1 MATTNNTSVTYTK
14 SEIFSLMNRLKKQ
27 HNLSQKEAYAM
38 AKAELEGKSEATLAD
53 ELIRKMQNG
62 NVKFRFENRGKSIVT
77 TGTLMLTKAPTNKR
91 KVEGSQKT
99 KNDNM
104 VIFYDI
110 RHGVY
115 RQFDR
120 NKVQEILSK

>member
-1 MATTNNTSVTYTK
+1 MATPNNTSATYTK
-14 SEIFSLMNRLKKQ
+14 SEIFSLMNRLKKEY
-27 HNLSQKEAYAM
+27 NLSQKEAYAR
-38 AKAELEGKSEATLAD
+38 AKAELEVKYSNNLGD
-53 ELIRKMQNG
+53 ELIQKMQNV

-77 TGTLMLTKAPTNKR
+77 TGTLMLTKAPTGKR
-91 KVEGSQKT
+91 KVEGSQKP

-104 VIFYDI
+104 VIFYDV

-120 NKVQEILSK
+120 NKVLEILSK